1 MALVIKDR
9 VLETSTSTGTSA
21 FLLAGAVQDFQPFST
36 SIGGNNTT
44 FYTIVNPNT
53 GEWETGLGTLDN
65 PGTTL
70 TRTTIYESSNSGSAV
85 NFTSGTK
92 LVFCDYLSS
101 KAVYL
106 TPTSLQPSGVLQIG
120 TPGASFPS
128 ALGLFYS
135 NVNTYAQLVLQ
146 NNNAGILASTDLV
159 ATANNGDDTQNF
171 VNVGITSSTYADAAF
186 SILGPN
192 DAYLLAEGGAT
203 GGDLAIG
210 TGAAAHSI
218 KFFQDGTLAA
228 NEVARFAPTTHNF
241 LVGTTVDTGSVIKAV
256 GLIES
261 TSGGFKFP
269 DGTVQP
275 SANVNFKPVLNGI
288 PIGQITTGTT
298 LSPVTSFNYT
308 FADANALTTSN
319 VSIVPSAQ
327 TFVILPPIS
336 TGIVSGLTG
345 TITFSAPHNLAA
357 GNTITISGATPSGW
371 NGTWVVAY
379 TNPTVVTITFVTAP
393 GNYVS
398 GATVTTE
405 HNSFGPVLGGDEL
418 EMDGIM
424 AAATCLTAGTVNV
437 YVTAANGALMLGNR
451 TFNYSIT

>member
-1 MALVIKDR
+1 MPLVLKDR
-9 VLETSTSTGTSA
+9 VLETSVSAGTSA

-53 GEWETGLGTLDN
+53 GQWETGLGTLDN

-70 TRTTIYESSNSGSAV
+70 TRTTIYESSTGGTAV
-85 NFTSGTK
+85 NFSAGTK
-92 LVFCDYLSS
+92 LVFCDYLAS

-106 TPTSLQPSGVLQIG
+106 TPTTLQPSGVLQIG
-120 TPGASFPS
+120 TPGASFPN

-135 NVNTYAQLVLQ
+135 NVNNYAQLVAQ
-146 NNNAGILASTDLV
+146 NTNSGTIASTDLV
-159 ATANNGDDTQNF
+159 ATANNGDDTQNY

-186 SILGPN
+186 TILGPN
-192 DAYLLAEGGAT
+192 DSYLLSEGGAI

-210 TGAAAHSI
+210 TGAPAHSI
-218 KFFQDGTLAA
+218 KFFQGGTLAA
-228 NEVARFAPTTHNF
+228 NEIARFAPTTNNL
-241 LVGTTVDTGSVIKAV
+241 LVGTIVDAGSRIRATGI
-256 GLIES
+256 IES
-261 TSGGFKFP
+261 TAGGFKFP

-288 PIGQITTGTT
+288 PIGQIITGTT
-298 LSPVTSFNYT
+298 LSPVSSFNYT
-308 FADANALTTSN
+308 FSDATVLTTSN

-327 TFVILPPIS
+327 TSVTLPPIS
-336 TGIVSGLTG
+336 TGTVLGLTG

-357 GNTITISGATPSGW
+357 GNTITISGASPAGW
-371 NGTWVVAY
+371 NGTWVVAF

-398 GATVTTE
+398 GATVTTTS
-405 HNSFGPVLGGDEL
+405 NSFGPVLGGDEL

-424 AAATCLTAGTVNV
+424 VAANCTTAGTVNV
-437 YVTAANGALMLGNR
+437 YVTAANNALMVGNR